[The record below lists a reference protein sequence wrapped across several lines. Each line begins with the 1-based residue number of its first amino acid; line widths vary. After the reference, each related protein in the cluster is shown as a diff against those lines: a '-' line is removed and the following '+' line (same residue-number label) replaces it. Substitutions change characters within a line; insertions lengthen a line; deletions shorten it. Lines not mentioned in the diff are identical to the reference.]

1 MKLDIEKCHKG
12 KVWEATKTYDGR
24 KSSLSRVEVL
34 GKVRRLPRQGFLKR
48 LHLHQDKKA
57 ESSIT
62 VTVF

>member
-34 GKVRRLPRQGFLKR
+34 GKVRRDHPGKAFSKEIIFAPR
-48 LHLHQDKKA
+48 
-57 ESSIT
+57 
-62 VTVF
+62 